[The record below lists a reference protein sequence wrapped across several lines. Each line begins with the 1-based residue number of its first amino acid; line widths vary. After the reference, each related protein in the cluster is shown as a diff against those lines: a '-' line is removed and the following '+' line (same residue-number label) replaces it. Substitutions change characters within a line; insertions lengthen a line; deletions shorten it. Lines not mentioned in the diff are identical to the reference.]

1 MRPLRLPLL
10 VLLALQLRC
19 AASIYTFGSGDDG
32 CSQNTPYCNARHACA
47 GVSGG
52 HVQHGAGAH
61 RNIPVLNY
69 TLRPGALLGVMDHFW
84 WCSSPGE
91 LALAQQGLRAELRYF
106 VDGEAEASVVYE
118 PAMSVGQAFAA
129 TTLAGEWYSAQSQVG
144 DGSTLFSAGSKM
156 GRSGVGGGGWWHRHP
171 VLFQKS
177 IRIEIGVVEV
187 ANASRVFGNAS
198 GLAPPLPTF
207 PPPGCVQATAVVR
220 GYERSTPF
228 KTAAG
233 VVLPLEARM
242 RVQRIESQEFAPR
255 EFVPLATIPAGHQGL
270 MHLLTFSTATRPW
283 TRCTS
288 ADCKS
293 HQTENNYVE
302 GCWHLLRTH
311 DEQLPGLI
319 TGTGLED
326 GLDSQ
331 YGFSI
336 INYPEVQQRNP
347 TGLNR
352 ECSAGP
358 AAGEQGQGNFTV
370 CKKQGLQWQ
379 SPNTGML
386 TFMSDYSQI
395 SHPDPIEKLSVYRFF
410 DDEVFAWE
418 QGGTFG
424 WHNVRSAGLPWACRR
439 EADSTLCARAQG
451 AFGSTGA
458 TTPTGYGGKCWD
470 PDPERQYGACG
481 TSSGTCPT
489 TVRSQAWYF
498 MWPNSS
504 SATFA

>member
-1 MRPLRLPLL
+1 MVWSALAPAA
-10 VLLALQLRC
+10 LALLLLRS

-32 CSQNTPYCNARHACA
+32 CSQHTPYCIARHACA
-47 GVSGG
+47 GVSSG
-52 HVQHGAGAH
+52 HAQHGVGTR
-61 RNIPVLNY
+61 RNILVLNY

-84 WCSSPGE
+84 WCSSPDE
-91 LALAQQGLRAELRYF
+91 LVLAQQGLRPELRYYI
-106 VDGEAEASVVYE
+106 DGEADPSVVYE

-129 TTLAGEWYSAQSQVG
+129 TTVAGEWYNAQSQVG
-144 DGSTLFSAGSKM
+144 NGSTLFSAGSKM

-171 VLFQKS
+171 VLFQRS
-177 IRIEIGVVEV
+177 IRIEIAVVAV
-187 ANASRVFGNAS
+187 ANSSVVFGSAT
-198 GLAPPLPTF
+198 GPAPPLPAF
-207 PPPGCVQATAVVR
+207 PPPGCIQATAVVR

-255 EFVPLATIPAGHQGL
+255 EFVPLATIVAGYQGL
-270 MHLLTFSTATRPW
+270 MHLLTFSTATWPW

-288 ADCKS
+288 AGCKS

-336 INYPEVQQRNP
+336 INYPQVQPRTP

-358 AAGEQGQGNFTV
+358 AAGHQGQGNFTV
-370 CKKQGLQWQ
+370 CKTQGLQWQ

-395 SHPDPIEKLSVYRFF
+395 SHPTPTEKLSVYRFF
-410 DDEVFAWE
+410 DDEVFAFDS
-418 QGGTFG
+418 GGTFG
-424 WHNVRSAGLPWACRR
+424 C
-439 EADSTLCARAQG
+439 
-451 AFGSTGA
+451 
-458 TTPTGYGGKCWD
+458 KCW
-470 PDPERQYGACG
+470 PLSCL
-481 TSSGTCPT
+481 
-489 TVRSQAWYF
+489 V
-498 MWPNSS
+498 
-504 SATFA
+504 